1 MECSTDD
8 LANYNKFMNDKEKC
22 SKKYKCLEKMFLNS
36 NHIIKKMMKNCR
48 DEKCTNKVLKSKKY
62 LKLADLPGSELM
74 KCYKQNCNEE
84 SNAVSNAFSQE
95 SKNMKFIKSL
105 VNKVK
110 SKKITENDAI
120 QQIKNKKLTK
130 KNAKQFL
137 KTCKEK
143 FLKDLNFNFLRNR
156 NVFF

>member
-1 MECSTDD
+1 MKCSTNK
-8 LANYNKFMNDKEKC
+8 LYNINKFMNDKEKC
-22 SKKYKCLEKMFLNS
+22 NKKYKCSEKML
-36 NHIIKKMMKNCR
+36 IKTGIVGLKIQKMMKNCR
-48 DEKCTNKVLKSKKY
+48 DEKCANVVVKSKKY

-105 VNKVK
+105 VKKVK

-120 QQIKNKKLTK
+120 QQIKKKKLTK

-137 KTCKEK
+137 KTC
-143 FLKDLNFNFLRNR
+143 LKK
-156 NVFF
+156 

>member
-8 LANYNKFMNDKEKC
+8 LDNYNKFMNDKEKC
-22 SKKYKCLEKMFLNS
+22 SKKYKCLEKSWIIRNRL
-36 NHIIKKMMKNCR
+36 IKKMMKNCR
-48 DEKCTNKVLKSKKY
+48 DEKCTNRVLKSKKY
-62 LKLADLPGSELM
+62 LKLADLPLSELM

-84 SNAVSNAFSQE
+84 YTALLNYNIQQ

-105 VNKVK
+105 VKKVN

-120 QQIKNKKLTK
+120 QQIKKKKLTK

-137 KTCKEK
+137 KTC
-143 FLKDLNFNFLRNR
+143 LKK
-156 NVFF
+156 